1 MSLHYKKL
9 LATKDDVKTLEK
21 AQPDGTSVEMV
32 RALTE
37 TLAKKQS
44 PIKFVILFHL
54 AGLIVVMLVYLYT
67 TSWSQDKDEG
77 DMSLDSLSMF
87 KRMKQKNYSFFDA
100 TNSNVKFSDVVGID
114 TVKGEMEL
122 IVDFLKN
129 TEKYT
134 DMGAA
139 VPRGVL
145 LYGPPGTGKTL
156 LAKAI
161 AGEAGVPVI
170 YASGANFTQG
180 YYGFGARKIREL
192 FSM

>member
-100 TNSNVKFSDVVGID
+100 KNSNVKFSDVVGID